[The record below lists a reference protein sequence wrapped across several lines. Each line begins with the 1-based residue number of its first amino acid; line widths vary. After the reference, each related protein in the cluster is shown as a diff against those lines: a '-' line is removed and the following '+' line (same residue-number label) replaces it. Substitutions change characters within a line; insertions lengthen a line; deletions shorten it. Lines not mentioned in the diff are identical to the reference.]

1 MKLVD
6 RIRQNFPGKILT
18 LILVLVI
25 LGALGILS
33 YILAMP
39 QETGERFTEFYILG
53 LEGKAA
59 GYPTELGIGE
69 EGRVILGIVNREY
82 QRVNYR
88 VEIAIDGVS
97 NSEIGPLILEHRER
111 WEGEASFRPT
121 KAGDN
126 QKVEFMLYEEG
137 KPLLKE
143 QLHLWINVK
152 G

>member
-1 MKLVD
+1 M
-6 RIRQNFPGKILT
+6 
-18 LILVLVI
+18 
-25 LGALGILS
+25 LS
-33 YILAMP
+33 YMLAMP

-53 LEGKAA
+53 LEGKATD
-59 GYPTELGIGE
+59 YPTELGIGE

-88 VEIAIDGVS
+88 VEIAIDGVR
-97 NSEIGPLILEHRER
+97 NREIGPLILEHRER
-111 WEGEASFRPT
+111 WEGEANFAPT

-152 G
+152 GQG

>member
-6 RIRQNFPGKILT
+6 RIRQNCPDKILT

-25 LGALGILS
+25 LGALGTLS

-59 GYPTELGIGE
+59 DYPTELGIGE
-69 EGRVILGIVNREY
+69 EGKVILGIVNREY

-97 NSEIGPLILEHRER
+97 NREIGPLILEYQER
-111 WEGEASFRPT
+111 WEGEANFAPT

-126 QKVEFMLYEEG
+126 QKVEFRLYEEG

-143 QLHLWINVK
+143 QLHLWIDVK

>member
-1 MKLVD
+1 M
-6 RIRQNFPGKILT
+6 
-18 LILVLVI
+18 
-25 LGALGILS
+25 LS
-33 YILAMP
+33 YMLAMP

-53 LEGKAA
+53 LEDKATD
-59 GYPTELGIGE
+59 YPTELGIGE

-111 WEGEASFRPT
+111 WEGEVNFAPT

-152 G
+152 GQG